1 MSPRSFTIA
10 LRDYVDVVE
19 LRMRATILATACGLG
34 PHQQGLVAL
43 AVTDA
48 AVFALQ
54 HVGPS
59 AAELRVEED
68 ASAPC
73 LMVVVRGDGS
83 PDASPANRLPPIG
96 EDGDLILAER
106 AAERF
111 SVSSEPS
118 TGTRVTMGWALPPE
132 VRRLG
137 EHEADVDLIRRLTG
151 DLETANRELAGL
163 HWELELA
170 REGEACLATILQ
182 FSAEAMFSMN
192 PSLVLTSW
200 NPGAERLLGHSAD
213 EMIGMPVEPL
223 ILEGALGDFGV
234 ALGRL
239 AAGEPMATYET
250 FRRRQEGSLVEATV
264 TVSTMRNAAGL
275 LIGYSV
281 VLRDLDDRG
290 RPEKDLPVAAGGTES
305 SAEMDRM
312 ASDLRDLVMQRLF
325 ACGMTLPN
333 TLLLDPRRSL

>member
-1 MSPRSFTIA
+1 
-10 LRDYVDVVE
+10 
-19 LRMRATILATACGLG
+19 MRATILATACGLG

-54 HVGPS
+54 HVGQS

-68 ASAPC
+68 ANAPY
-73 LMVVVRGDGS
+73 
-83 PDASPANRLPPIG
+83 
-96 EDGDLILAER
+96 
-106 AAERF
+106 
-111 SVSSEPS
+111 
-118 TGTRVTMGWALPPE
+118 
-132 VRRLG
+132 
-137 EHEADVDLIRRLTG
+137 
-151 DLETANRELAGL
+151 RELAGL

-170 REGEACLATILQ
+170 REGEACLAAILQ

-234 ALGRL
+234 ALERL

-250 FRRRQEGSLVEATV
+250 FRRRQEGSPVEATV
-264 TVSTMRNAAGL
+264 TVSTMRDAARR

-290 RPEKDLPVAAGGTES
+290 RPEKELAVAAGGTES

-312 ASDLRDLVMQRLF
+312 ASDLRDLVMQRLL